1 MFIKEE
7 DNRLFLQHGPI
18 NIVLEAFGIDKNLA
32 YRNVK
37 KYFETILDQLV
48 LDLTLLKKEVVLN
61 RKFNNKIS
69 QSMQDA
75 TERFTPT
82 FITPMA
88 AVAGSIA
95 DNILRVLINDT
106 NLEKAYVNNG
116 GDVSFYLNENQ
127 TIKSSLA
134 AIPNMIAEIKYK
146 DKSRGIATSG
156 WRGKSF
162 SRGIADSVTVL
173 AENAAMADAAATMIG
188 NAVDIYNHPKIKK
201 RPANEIYEDSDLN
214 NLLITFEV
222 GNLTKFEIKEAL
234 KNGYQTALQYV
245 ENDLIN
251 TALIQLSDYFCIVQK
266 NSTDLNIINKSCL
279 KKLPIIKYCVN

>member
-1 MFIKEE
+1 MFIEE

-37 KYFETILDQLV
+37 KYFETILDELV
-48 LDLTLLKKEVVLN
+48 LDLELLKKEVVLN

-75 TERFTPT
+75 TERFAPT

-127 TIKSSLA
+127 IIKSSLA
-134 AIPNMIAEIKYK
+134 AIPNIIAEIKYK

-173 AENAAMADAAATMIG
+173 AKNAALADAAATMIG

-201 RPANEIYEDSDLN
+201 RPANDIYEDSDLN
-214 NLLITFEV
+214 NLLITVEV
-222 GNLTKFEIKEAL
+222 GNLTELEIRTAL

-245 ENDLIN
+245 QKDLIN
-251 TALIQLSDYFCIVQK
+251 TALIQLSNFFCIVQK
-266 NSTDLNIINKSCL
+266 NSTNLNIINRSNL
-279 KKLPIIKYCVN
+279 KEITYY

>member
-7 DNRLFLQHGPI
+7 DNRLFLRHGPI
-18 NIVLEAFGIDKNLA
+18 NIVLEAIGIDKDLA
-32 YRNVK
+32 YQNVK
-37 KYFETILDQLV
+37 GYFETLLEQLV
-48 LDLTLLKKEVVLN
+48 LDMELLKEEVVFN

-75 TERFTPT
+75 TERYSPA

-95 DNILRVLINDT
+95 DNILRVLINNT

-116 GDVSFYLNENQ
+116 GDVSFYLNKNQ
-127 TIKSSLA
+127 IMKTSLA

-173 AENAAMADAAATMIG
+173 ADNAAMADAAATMIG

-201 RPANEIYEDSDLN
+201 QPANEMYEDSDLK
-214 NLLITFEV
+214 NLLITVEV
-222 GNLTKFEIKEAL
+222 GLLTKVEIKEAL
-234 KNGYQTALQYV
+234 KNGYQTALQYI
-245 ENDLIN
+245 NKDLIN
-251 TALIQLSDYFCIVQK
+251 TALIQLSEYFCIVQK
-266 NSTDLNIINKSCL
+266 NSTDLNIVNKSIL
-279 KKLPIIKYCVN
+279 KEITYY

>member
-48 LDLTLLKKEVVLN
+48 LDLALLKKEVVLN

-127 TIKSSLA
+127 TMKSSLA
-134 AIPNMIAEIKYK
+134 AVPNMIAEIKYK

-162 SRGIADSVTVL
+162 SRGVADSVTVL
-173 AENAAMADAAATMIG
+173 AENAAMADAAATMIA
-188 NAVDIYNHPKIKK
+188 NAVDIYNHPQIKK
-201 RPANEIYEDSDLN
+201 RPANEIYEDSDLK
-214 NLLITFEV
+214 NLLVTVEV
-222 GNLTKFEIKEAL
+222 GNLTKSEIKKAL
-234 KNGYQTALQYV
+234 KNGYQTAMQYV
-245 ENDLIN
+245 QKDLIN
-251 TALIQLSDYFCIVQK
+251 TALIQLSEFFCIAQK
-266 NSTDLNIINKSCL
+266 NSTDLNIINKSNL
-279 KKLPIIKYCVN
+279 KKITYY

>member
-7 DNRLFLQHGPI
+7 DNRLFLRHGPI
-18 NIVLEAFGIDKNLA
+18 NIVLEAIGIDKDLA
-32 YRNVK
+32 YQNVK
-37 KYFETILDQLV
+37 GYFETLLEQLV
-48 LDLTLLKKEVVLN
+48 LDMDLLKKEVVFN

-75 TERFTPT
+75 TEKYSPT

-116 GDVSFYLNENQ
+116 GDVSFYLNKNQ
-127 TIKSSLA
+127 IMKSSLA

-173 AENAAMADAAATMIG
+173 ADNAAMADAAATMIG

-201 RPANEIYEDSDLN
+201 QPANEMYEDSDLK
-214 NLLITFEV
+214 NLLITVEV
-222 GNLTKFEIKEAL
+222 GLLTKVEIKEAL
-234 KNGYQTALQYV
+234 KNGYQTALQYI
-245 ENDLIN
+245 NKDLIN
-251 TALIQLSDYFCIVQK
+251 TALIQLSEYFCIVQK
-266 NSTDLNIINKSCL
+266 NSTDLNIVNKSNL
-279 KKLPIIKYCVN
+279 KEITYN

>member
-7 DNRLFLQHGPI
+7 DNRLFLRHGPI
-18 NIVLEAFGIDKNLA
+18 NIVLEAIGIDKDLA
-32 YRNVK
+32 YQNVK
-37 KYFETILDQLV
+37 GYFETLLEQLV
-48 LDLTLLKKEVVLN
+48 LDMELLKEEVVFN

-75 TERFTPT
+75 TERYSPA

-95 DNILRVLINDT
+95 DNILRVLINNT

-116 GDVSFYLNENQ
+116 GDVSFYLNKNQ
-127 TIKSSLA
+127 IMKTSLA

-173 AENAAMADAAATMIG
+173 ADNAAMADAAATMIG
-188 NAVDIYNHPKIKK
+188 NAVDIFNHPKIKK
-201 RPANEIYEDSDLN
+201 QPANEMYEDSDLK
-214 NLLITFEV
+214 NLLITVEV
-222 GNLTKFEIKEAL
+222 GLLTKVEIKEAL
-234 KNGYQTALQYV
+234 KNGYQTALQYI
-245 ENDLIN
+245 NKDLIN
-251 TALIQLSDYFCIVQK
+251 TALIQLSEYFCIVQK
-266 NSTDLNIINKSCL
+266 NSTDLNIVNKSNL
-279 KKLPIIKYCVN
+279 KEITYY

>member
-7 DNRLFLQHGPI
+7 DNRLFLRHGPI
-18 NIVLEAFGIDKNLA
+18 NIVLEAIGIDKDLA
-32 YRNVK
+32 YQNVK
-37 KYFETILDQLV
+37 EYFETILEQLV
-48 LDLTLLKKEVVLN
+48 LDMDLLKKEVVFN

-95 DNILRVLINDT
+95 DNILRVLINNT

-116 GDVSFYLNENQ
+116 GDVSFYLNKNQ
-127 TIKSSLA
+127 IMKSSLA

-173 AENAAMADAAATMIG
+173 ADNAAMADAAATMIG

-201 RPANEIYEDSDLN
+201 QPANEMYEDSDLK
-214 NLLITFEV
+214 NLLITVEV
-222 GNLTKFEIKEAL
+222 GLLTKVEIKEAL
-234 KNGYQTALQYV
+234 KNGYQTALQYI
-245 ENDLIN
+245 NKDLIN
-251 TALIQLSDYFCIVQK
+251 TALIQLSEYFCIVQK
-266 NSTDLNIINKSCL
+266 NSTDLNIVNKSNL
-279 KKLPIIKYCVN
+279 KEITYN

>member
-7 DNRLFLQHGPI
+7 DNRLFLRHGPI
-18 NIVLEAFGIDKNLA
+18 NIVLEAIGIDKDLA
-32 YRNVK
+32 YQNVK
-37 KYFETILDQLV
+37 GYFETLLEQLV
-48 LDLTLLKKEVVLN
+48 LDMELLKKEVVFN

-75 TERFTPT
+75 TERYSPA

-95 DNILRVLINDT
+95 DNILRVLINNT

-116 GDVSFYLNENQ
+116 GDVSFYLNKNQ
-127 TIKSSLA
+127 IMKTSLA

-173 AENAAMADAAATMIG
+173 ADNAAMADAAATMIG

-201 RPANEIYEDSDLN
+201 QPANEMYEDSDLK
-214 NLLITFEV
+214 NLLITVEV
-222 GNLTKFEIKEAL
+222 GLLTKVEIKEAL
-234 KNGYQTALQYV
+234 KNGYQTALQYI
-245 ENDLIN
+245 NKDLIN
-251 TALIQLSDYFCIVQK
+251 TALIQLSEYFCIVQK
-266 NSTDLNIINKSCL
+266 NSTDLNIVNKSNL
-279 KKLPIIKYCVN
+279 KEITYN